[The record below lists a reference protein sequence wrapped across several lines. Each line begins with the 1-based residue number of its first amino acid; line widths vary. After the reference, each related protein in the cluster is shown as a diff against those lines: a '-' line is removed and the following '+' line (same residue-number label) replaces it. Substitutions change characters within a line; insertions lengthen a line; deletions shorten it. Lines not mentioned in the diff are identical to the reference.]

1 MTALTASRWTGDDL
15 FQDNVGF
22 IFAVSL
28 VGRKSPAAPEIHQF
42 IQNANKSGLHWFGC
56 AISTLQRRCDF
67 NLSIQASQNDKQ
79 EQKTWQK
86 KKQTFITVY
95 ISGGLSHQW
104 IKRKK
109 KRKKK
114 LDPKTHQSASLLL
127 MHFFFAYFAFPSLLM
142 CGSVWP
148 NSLCAMENTSVKAG
162 TATASEQITFICN

>member
-86 KKQTFITVY
+86 KKANPYNSLHLWWVE
-95 ISGGLSHQW
+95 SSVN
-104 IKRKK
+104 KK
-109 KRKKK
+109 KKEKKK
-114 LDPKTHQSASLLL
+114 KTWSKDSSVSFSSPDAFFLCLFRFSLIA
-127 MHFFFAYFAFPSLLM
+127 H
-142 CGSVWP
+142 VW
-148 NSLCAMENTSVKAG
+148 LCLT
-162 TATASEQITFICN
+162 